1 MLHTL
6 PPTKS
11 KVDPKTMK
19 VLLPEGDEEK
29 RLSCNVGSLGTVG
42 HPGLVL
48 FFAEVLHWVLLVSQE
63 ATFAQSPSRAGLG
76 LVRVTPVTFCK
87 KEPQQGHDCPF
98 FPLQTQE
105 MIYVT

>member
-1 MLHTL
+1 MLHTH

-11 KVDPKTMK
+11 KVDPKTTK

-48 FFAEVLHWVLLVSQE
+48 FFAEVLQWVLLVSQE

-76 LVRVTPVTFCK
+76 LVRVTPS
-87 KEPQQGHDCPF
+87 HL
-98 FPLQTQE
+98 LQKGASAGP
-105 MIYVT
+105 